1 MSTNCQ
7 KAPAPE
13 TTSLAVKVR
22 AHLAIARFDHWTK
35 NVFVL
40 PGIVIPLSVTH
51 TVPDADLAWRVLIGM
66 LATGCIASSNYVL
79 NEILDAPYDRLH
91 PVKKDRPVACG
102 LVNVPIAYAQWLLLL
117 MIGMALAALLSS
129 PGLIWSLAALWVM
142 GCIYN
147 IPPIRSK
154 DLPYL
159 DVLSESVNNPI
170 RMLAGWYMVTAAIFP
185 PASLLISY
193 WMIGCY
199 LMALKRFSEFRQ
211 INDRARAGAYRKSF
225 RTYTERSLL
234 VSVTFYG
241 AAAML
246 FFGAFIVRYR
256 VELILAFPFVALV
269 MAVYYHLA
277 FDENSPAQN
286 PEYLLHHRGL
296 MVSCTLCAVAMAV
309 LMLVDVPFLQNLSAP
324 TMQQHG
330 LTAAPAR

>member
-1 MSTNCQ
+1 MASITRMAPTN
-7 KAPAPE
+7 E
-13 TTSLAVKVR
+13 TSLAVKIR

-40 PGIVIPLSVTH
+40 PGIAIPLGVNH
-51 TVPDADLAWRVLIGM
+51 HPLDAEHAWRIIVGL

-79 NEILDAPYDRLH
+79 NEILDAPYDRVH
-91 PVKKDRPVACG
+91 PVKKNRPVARG

-117 MIGMALAALLSS
+117 VIGMAMAALLSS
-129 PGLIWSLAALWVM
+129 PGLSWALGALWVM

-170 RMLAGWYMVTAAIFP
+170 RMLAGWYMVTTTIFP
-185 PASLLISY
+185 PASLLVSY

-211 INDRARAGAYRKSF
+211 INDRVRAGAYRKSF
-225 RTYTERSLL
+225 RMYTERSLL

-246 FFGAFIVRYR
+246 FFGAFVVRYR

-286 PEYLLHHRGL
+286 PEDLYHHRGL
-296 MVSCTLCAVAMAV
+296 MVSCTLCAVAMAI
-309 LMLVDVPFLQNLSAP
+309 LMLIDLPILQKVSAP

-330 LTAAPAR
+330 LTAPAR

>member
-1 MSTNCQ
+1 MSLTPR
-7 KAPAPE
+7 PAQTAE
-13 TTSLAVKVR
+13 TSLAVKIR
-22 AHLAIARFDHWTK
+22 AHIAIARFDHWTK

-40 PGIVIPLSVTH
+40 PGIIIPLSVTD
-51 TVPDADLAWRVLIGM
+51 VAVDAGLAWRILIGM
-66 LATGCIASSNYVL
+66 LATGFIASSNYVL
-79 NEILDAPYDRLH
+79 NEVLDAPYDRLH
-91 PVKKDRPVACG
+91 PIKKDRPVARG

-117 MIGMALAALLSS
+117 VIGMGLAALLSS
-129 PGLIWSLAALWVM
+129 PGLTWTLGALWVM

-154 DLPYL
+154 DVPYL

-170 RMLAGWYMVTAAIFP
+170 RMLAGWYMVTTTTFP
-185 PASLLISY
+185 PASLLVSY

-211 INDRARAGAYRKSF
+211 INNQSRAGAYRKSF
-225 RTYTERSLL
+225 HRYTERSLL
-234 VSVTFYG
+234 VSVTFYA

-256 VELILAFPFVALV
+256 VELVLAFPFVALV

-277 FDENSPAQN
+277 FDENSAAQN
-286 PEYLLHHRGL
+286 PEDLHRHRGL
-296 MVSCTLCAVAMAV
+296 MVSCTLCAVAMATLLIV
-309 LMLVDVPFLQNLSAP
+309 EIPILQQVFAP

-330 LTAAPAR
+330 LTAPARPR